1 MGELRVQPKSAIMDL
16 PVYQPGKPI
25 EEVKRELGLDDVI
38 KLASNENPYGCS
50 EKVKEVIVAE
60 TALLNLYPDGASQEL
75 VQALSE
81 HYGVNR
87 NQIII
92 GAGSDDIIMM
102 ITRAFLVSGDETVM
116 ATPSFPQYRHNAK
129 IEGAVCIEVPLA
141 DGTHDLEAMAA
152 AITDKTKIVWVCNPN
167 NPSGTIVTKDELES
181 FLAKVPDHVLVV
193 LDEAYFEYIEDE
205 QYPNGLDYISQ
216 YRNVIVL
223 RTFSKAYGLAALRI
237 GYGIGDPE
245 VIRAINQ
252 VREPFNT
259 TRMSQAAALAA
270 LGDQAFIEEC
280 RRKNKEEIGYLTAQ
294 FDRLGLHYY
303 PAYGNFILVD
313 CKRDARQLFDLLL
326 RKGIIVRGGHAL
338 GFPTSIRVTVGS
350 REQNE
355 KFIEALEEVLGS

>member
-1 MGELRVQPKSAIMDL
+1 MRPKSTIMEL

-25 EEVKRELGLDDVI
+25 EEVKRELGLDEVI
-38 KLASNENPYGCS
+38 KLASNENPYGYS
-50 EKVKEVIVAE
+50 EKVREAILEEMELVP
-60 TALLNLYPDGASQEL
+60 LYPDGASQEL

-81 HYGVNR
+81 FYKVEPR
-87 NQIII
+87 QIII

-102 ITRAFLVSGDETVM
+102 LTRAFLVPGDETIM

-141 DGTHDLEAMAA
+141 SGTHDLEAMAA
-152 AITDKTKIVWVCNPN
+152 AITDKTKIIWVCNPN
-167 NPSGTIVTKDELES
+167 NPSGTIVTKQQLEA
-181 FLAKVPDHVLVV
+181 FLAKVPQHVLVV
-193 LDEAYFEYIEDE
+193 LDEAYCEYIEE
-205 QYPNGLDYISQ
+205 EEYPDGLDYIRD

-223 RTFSKAYGLAALRI
+223 RTFSKAYGLAAFRI
-237 GYGIGDPE
+237 GYGIGDPD

-259 TRMSQAAALAA
+259 TRMSQAAARAA
-270 LGDQAFIEEC
+270 LADQSFIADC
-280 RRKNKEEIGYLTAQ
+280 RRKNREEIAYLTGQ

-313 CKRDARQLFDLLL
+313 CQRDAKQLFEQLLQ
-326 RKGIIVRGGHAL
+326 RGIIVRGGHAL
-338 GFPTSIRVTVGS
+338 GFPTSLRVTVGS

-355 KFIEALEEVLGS
+355 KFIKALEEVLRN